1 MDSYAYYNSQP
12 FSAVGFPPT
21 PQNDFDPDSPPNNYA
36 TFEQYR
42 AYDGIDGLQT
52 PVSAQHGI
60 IKAQPL
66 DMDQDMNEHSIRG
79 RSSSEEKELTP
90 AQSRRKEQN
99 RQAQRAFRERK
110 EKAFKDLEQKLANI
124 EASSSSIL
132 NENEI
137 LKRELQKYQTE
148 NEILRATTKMNASA
162 IVQAATAAAA
172 ANSNAHDDGTDI
184 SVGPMQ
190 YNPTEFYDNLLATHA
205 NKTPSHRIVFSP
217 TTGERLLGA
226 GATWDLIVGHP
237 LYKQGLVDVQ
247 EVCDRLK
254 GGARCDGQ
262 GPVFEE
268 GAILASILE
277 SAASGKDE
285 L

>member
-1 MDSYAYYNSQP
+1 MDYSAYYNPQA
-12 FSAVGFPPT
+12 FAAVGFPPT

-36 TFEQYR
+36 SFEQFR
-42 AYDGIDGLQT
+42 GYDGIDGLQT
-52 PVSAQHGI
+52 PVSTQHGV
-60 IKAQPL
+60 IKAQSIEA
-66 DMDQDMNEHSIRG
+66 DQDLNDLNQRA

-110 EKAFKDLEQKLANI
+110 EKAFKDLEQKLATI
-124 EASSSSIL
+124 EASSSTIM
-132 NENEI
+132 NENEL
-137 LKRELQKYQTE
+137 LKQQLQKYQTE
-148 NEILRATTKMNASA
+148 NEILRATSKMNASA

-172 ANSNAHDDGTDI
+172 ANHHDDGTDMA
-184 SVGPMQ
+184 VGPMQ
-190 YNPTEFYDNLLATHA
+190 YNPTDFYDSLLATHQ
-205 NKTPSHRIVFSP
+205 NKTPSHRIVYSP
-217 TTGERLLGA
+217 ITGERLLGA
-226 GATWDLIVGHP
+226 GATWDMIVSHP

-268 GAILASILE
+268 GTIMAAIVA

>member
-1 MDSYAYYNSQP
+1 MDYSYYNPQAFP
-12 FSAVGFPPT
+12 AVGFPPT
-21 PQNDFDPDSPPNNYA
+21 PQNEFDPDSPPNNYA

-42 AYDGIDGLQT
+42 AYEGIDGLST
-52 PVSAQHGI
+52 PVSTQHGV
-60 IKAQPL
+60 IKSQPL
-66 DMDQDMNEHSIRG
+66 DMDQDMNDQSVRG

-90 AQSRRKEQN
+90 QQSRRKEQN

-110 EKAFKDLEQKLANI
+110 EKAFKDLEQKLATI
-124 EASSSSIL
+124 EASSSNIL

-148 NEILRATTKMNASA
+148 NEILRATSKMNASA

-172 ANSNAHDDGTDI
+172 ANTNAHDDAAEMA
-184 SVGPMQ
+184 VGPMQ
-190 YNPTEFYDNLLATHA
+190 YNPTDFYDSLLATHA
-205 NKTPSHRIVFSP
+205 NKTPSHRVVFSP
-217 TTGERLLGA
+217 STGERLLGA

-254 GGARCDGQ
+254 GNAKCDGQ

-268 GAILASILE
+268 GAILASIMA
-277 SAASGKDE
+277 SAASGRDE

>member
-1 MDSYAYYNSQP
+1 MN
-12 FSAVGFPPT
+12 
-21 PQNDFDPDSPPNNYA
+21 
-36 TFEQYR
+36 
-42 AYDGIDGLQT
+42 
-52 PVSAQHGI
+52 VSA
-60 IKAQPL
+60 
-66 DMDQDMNEHSIRG
+66 M
-79 RSSSEEKELTP
+79 
-90 AQSRRKEQN
+90 
-99 RQAQRAFRERK
+99 
-110 EKAFKDLEQKLANI
+110 
-124 EASSSSIL
+124 
-132 NENEI
+132 
-137 LKRELQKYQTE
+137 
-148 NEILRATTKMNASA
+148 
-162 IVQAATAAAA
+162 VQAATAAAA
-172 ANSNAHDDGTDI
+172 SGAGHDDSTGL

-190 YNPTEFYDNLLATHA
+190 YNPTEFYDNLLATHQ

-268 GAILASILE
+268 GTILASIMA
-277 SAASGKDE
+277 SAASGRDE

>member
-1 MDSYAYYNSQP
+1 
-12 FSAVGFPPT
+12 
-21 PQNDFDPDSPPNNYA
+21 
-36 TFEQYR
+36 
-42 AYDGIDGLQT
+42 
-52 PVSAQHGI
+52 
-60 IKAQPL
+60 
-66 DMDQDMNEHSIRG
+66 
-79 RSSSEEKELTP
+79 
-90 AQSRRKEQN
+90 
-99 RQAQRAFRERK
+99 
-110 EKAFKDLEQKLANI
+110 
-124 EASSSSIL
+124 
-132 NENEI
+132 
-137 LKRELQKYQTE
+137 
-148 NEILRATTKMNASA
+148 MNASA

-172 ANSNAHDDGTDI
+172 ANSNAHDDGADI

-190 YNPTEFYDNLLATHA
+190 YNPTDFYDNLLATHA

-268 GAILASILE
+268 GAILTSIMA
-277 SAASGKDE
+277 SAASGRDE